1 MQFTE
6 TQLAGAFI
14 VGLEERGD
22 QRGFFARTFCADEF
36 RQHGLQPAVAQC
48 NTSFNYQRGT
58 LRGMHYQ
65 LPPSAEVKLVRCT
78 RGAIYDVIVDL
89 RPDSPTYLQHA
100 GVHLTAANH
109 LALYVP
115 ELFAHGYET
124 LEDST
129 EVAYQVSEFY
139 APGQERGM
147 RYDDPRLGIAWPL
160 PVRVI
165 SDKDAGW
172 PLLAALAGAR
182 A

>member
-6 TQLAGAFI
+6 TALVGAFI
-14 VGLEERGD
+14 VGLEEHGD
-22 QRGFFARTFCADEF
+22 ERGFFARSFCAEEF
-36 RQHGLQPAVAQC
+36 REHGLQSAVVQC

-89 RPDSPTYLQHA
+89 RPGSPSYMQHI
-100 GVHLTAANH
+100 GVELSAENR

-124 LEDST
+124 LADGS

-139 APGQERGM
+139 APGRERGL
-147 RYDDPRLGIAWPL
+147 RFDDPRLAIAWPL
-160 PVRVI
+160 PVQVI
-165 SDKDAGW
+165 SEKDAGW
-172 PLLAALAGAR
+172 PLLPQPAGAR
-182 A
+182 S